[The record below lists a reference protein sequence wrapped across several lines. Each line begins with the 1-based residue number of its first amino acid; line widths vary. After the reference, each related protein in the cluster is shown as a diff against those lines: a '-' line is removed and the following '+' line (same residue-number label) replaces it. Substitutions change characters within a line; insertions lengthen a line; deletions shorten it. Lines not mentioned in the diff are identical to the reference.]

1 MVSACTE
8 VLITITGAGKAQRL
22 YTAQYAVVN
31 LRFGMKFGGNMAYFI
46 DRRLNGKN
54 KSTVNRQRFLRR
66 YKAQIKQSIS
76 EAINKR
82 SVTDVES
89 GESVSIPVDDINEPM
104 FHQGRGGMRQR
115 VHPGNDHFV
124 EKDRIERPQGGG
136 GSGSGEGQAS
146 NDGEGQ
152 DEFVFQISKDEYLDL
167 LFEDLALPNLKKN
180 QQRQLNEFKTHRSG
194 YTANG
199 VPANISVVRSLQ
211 NSLAR
216 RTAMSAGKRRQLREL
231 EAALD
236 TVEHTEPVQLLE
248 EERLRKEIAELR
260 EKIARVP
267 FIDTFDLR
275 YKNFEKRPEPSSQAV
290 MFCLMDVSGSMD
302 QATKDMAKRFYIL
315 LYLFLSRT
323 YKNVEVVYI
332 RHHTQAKEVDEH
344 EFFYSQETG
353 GTIVSS
359 ALKLMDEVVKERYDP
374 AQWNIYAAQASDGDN
389 WADDSP
395 LCHEILAKR
404 LLPVVRYYC
413 YIEITRRAHQTL
425 WREYEHLQSMFENF
439 SMQHIR
445 DQDDIYPVFRELFHK
460 QAAEM
465 SS

>member
-1 MVSACTE
+1 MTW
-8 VLITITGAGKAQRL
+8 
-22 YTAQYAVVN
+22 
-31 LRFGMKFGGNMAYFI
+31 FI

-54 KSTVNRQRFLRR
+54 KSMVNRQRFLRR

-82 SVTDVES
+82 SVTDVDS
-89 GESVSIPVDDINEPM
+89 GESVSIPTEDISEPM
-104 FHQGRGGMRQR
+104 FHQGRGGLRHR

-124 EKDRIERPQGGG
+124 QNDRIERPQGGG
-136 GSGSGEGQAS
+136 GGSGSGQGQAS
-146 NDGEGQ
+146 QDGEGQ

-167 LFEDLALPNLKKN
+167 LFEDLALPNLKQN
-180 QQRQLNEFKTHRSG
+180 QQRQLTEYKTHRAG

-216 RTAMSAGKRRQLREL
+216 RTAMTAGKRREL
-231 EAALD
+231 HAL
-236 TVEHTEPVQLLE
+236 EENLAIISNSEPAQLLE

-260 EKIARVP
+260 AKIERVP

-275 YKNFEKRPEPSSQAV
+275 YKNYEKRPDPSSQAV

-302 QATKDMAKRFYIL
+302 QSTKDMAKRFYIL

-359 ALKLMDEVVKERYDP
+359 ALKLMDEVVKSVITRHSGIFTLHKHRTAITGPMTLRFAMKSWRKNYYLLFVIT
-374 AQWNIYAAQASDGDN
+374 AIS
-389 WADDSP
+389 
-395 LCHEILAKR
+395 K
-404 LLPVVRYYC
+404 LPVV
-413 YIEITRRAHQTL
+413 
-425 WREYEHLQSMFENF
+425 
-439 SMQHIR
+439 HIR
-445 DQDDIYPVFRELFHK
+445 HCGEN
-460 QAAEM
+460 M
-465 SS
+465 SICNLLSTTLRCSTSATRMIFIRCSVNCFINKMQQLKTKTISRVIIAWLIFSLL

>member
-1 MVSACTE
+1 MT
-8 VLITITGAGKAQRL
+8 
-22 YTAQYAVVN
+22 
-31 LRFGMKFGGNMAYFI
+31 YFI

-54 KSTVNRQRFLRR
+54 KSAVNRQRFLRR
-66 YKAQIKQSIS
+66 YKSQIKQSIA

-82 SVTDVES
+82 SVTDVDS
-89 GESVSIPVDDINEPM
+89 GESVSIPNADINEPM
-104 FHQGRGGMRQR
+104 FHQGRGGLRHR

-124 EKDRIERPQGGG
+124 QNDRIERPQGGG
-136 GSGSGEGQAS
+136 GGGSGQGEAS
-146 NDGEGQ
+146 QDGEGE
-152 DEFVFQISKDEYLDL
+152 DEFSFQISKDEYLDL
-167 LFEDLALPNLKKN
+167 LFEDLALPNLRKN
-180 QQRQLNEFKTHRSG
+180 QHKQLTEFKTHRSG
-194 YTANG
+194 YTSNG

-216 RTAMSAGKRRQLREL
+216 RTAMTAGKKRELREL
-231 EAALD
+231 ESTL
-236 TVEHTEPVQLLE
+236 TEVEHSEPAQLLE

-260 EKIARVP
+260 AKIAKTP

-275 YKNFEKRPEPSSQAV
+275 YRNYERRPEPSSQAV

-323 YKNVEVVYI
+323 YKNVDVVYI
-332 RHHTQAKEVDEH
+332 RHHTQAKEVDEQ

-359 ALKLMDEVVKERYDP
+359 ALKLMDEVIQERYDP

-395 LCHEILAKR
+395 LCHQLLAQKIL
-404 LLPVVRYYC
+404 PMVRYYS

-425 WREYEHLQSMFENF
+425 WREYEVLQERFDNF
-439 SMQHIR
+439 AMQHIR
-445 DQDDIYPVFRELFHK
+445 EQEDIYPVFRELFHK
-460 QAAEM
+460 QTEN
-465 SS
+465 S